1 MYLISIPSRETL
13 LSICTCRSTAKFMSF
28 SQPVWMG
35 NLVVLWGGGK
45 QPRPRFSFYYVPVD
59 SQDINWTNTV
69 SLTSEIASLSLLTIY
84 IGFECQ
90 KPLKLGVWWEH
101 PNYLFCRG
109 KYARV
114 ITVFMKLIMMG
125 KVNRLCKKNAYNR
138 QIGFTM
144 PRNLAG
150 IFAISVV

>member
-1 MYLISIPSRETL
+1 
-13 LSICTCRSTAKFMSF
+13 
-28 SQPVWMG
+28 MG
-35 NLVVLWGGGK
+35 NLVVLWGGVNNHA
-45 QPRPRFSFYYVPVD
+45 PAFLF
-59 SQDINWTNTV
+59 IMFLWTVKISTELIA

>member
-13 LSICTCRSTAKFMSF
+13 LSICTIYVIFTAYVNGE
-28 SQPVWMG
+28 PCC
-35 NLVVLWGGGK
+35 VVRGGGGK
-45 QPRPRFSFYYVPVD
+45 HPRPRFSFYYVPVD
-59 SQDINWTNTV
+59 SQDINWTNTA

-150 IFAISVV
+150 TVYSQFL